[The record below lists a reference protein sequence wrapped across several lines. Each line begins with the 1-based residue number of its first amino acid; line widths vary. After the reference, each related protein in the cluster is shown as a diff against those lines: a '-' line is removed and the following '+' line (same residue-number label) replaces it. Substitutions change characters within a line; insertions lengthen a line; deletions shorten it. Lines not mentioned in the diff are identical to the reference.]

1 MAPAFV
7 PNRKPTHK
15 DKGRGGRHEEE
26 EEKRGEERREKG
38 GKSWVPKR
46 RRGSRESEIN
56 RRKNSTG
63 LLISLL
69 RYV

>member
-1 MAPAFV
+1 MRR
-7 PNRKPTHK
+7 RK
-15 DKGRGGRHEEE
+15 R
-26 EEKRGEERREKG
+26 RGERRGEKKEE
-38 GKSWVPKR
+38 KSWVPKR